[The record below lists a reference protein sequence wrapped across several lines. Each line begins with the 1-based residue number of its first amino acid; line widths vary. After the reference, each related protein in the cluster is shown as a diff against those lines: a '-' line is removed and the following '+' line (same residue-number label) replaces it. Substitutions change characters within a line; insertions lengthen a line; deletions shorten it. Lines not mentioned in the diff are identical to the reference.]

1 MDKNL
6 KKFMAAETRSSAQIL
21 DDHYVEVQTQD
32 GEIFRILSDIA
43 KYDSDESRYDSE
55 CSPFLGDGF
64 RKQAIRAATDRTA
77 YKRA

>member
-6 KKFMAAETRSSAQIL
+6 KKFMAAETKSRAQIL

-43 KYDSDESRYDSE
+43 KYDSDEYKAYVLHLIEFILSS
-55 CSPFLGDGF
+55 SSTGIF
-64 RKQAIRAATDRTA
+64 RMTRR
-77 YKRA
+77 RW

>member
-6 KKFMAAETRSSAQIL
+6 KKFMAAETRSRAQIL

-43 KYDSDESRYDSE
+43 KYDSDEYKAYVLHLIE
-55 CSPFLGDGF
+55 FIF
-64 RKQAIRAATDRTA
+64 DR
-77 YKRA
+77 RGI